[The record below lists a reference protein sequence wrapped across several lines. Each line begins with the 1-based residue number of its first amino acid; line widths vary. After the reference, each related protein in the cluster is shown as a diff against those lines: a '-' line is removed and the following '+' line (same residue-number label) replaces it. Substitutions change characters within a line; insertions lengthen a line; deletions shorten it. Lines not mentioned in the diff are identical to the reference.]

1 MLHYLLFI
9 PEFARYVNSSL
20 FLFRIAELGHEFR
33 NYLNKKYLFNS
44 LLSSIR
50 IAHTALFF
58 LSFSAI
64 FCKLTY
70 NVSE

>member
-33 NYLNKKYLFNS
+33 NYLKRLGCQKT
-44 LLSSIR
+44 R
-50 IAHTALFF
+50 
-58 LSFSAI
+58 
-64 FCKLTY
+64 
-70 NVSE
+70 